1 MMNANQYEF
10 MEPVYI
16 FLIVAVIVVLIL
28 AVYLKNIFLW
38 RKALRNDLS
47 NLMKNREDRHPQA
60 RKAMGLVADK
70 CRIVLA
76 TRVSSDDLSKEIPVW
91 LRSIAGC
98 FHLDSLNPELQ
109 ATPARII
116 RCLDLSMGQYDRIL
130 TRPGF
135 SSVSRL
141 SIKDIRSAS
150 SLVRSKIRSTNQKI
164 PLHKALFHAIR
175 NFRSLCLMK
184 YLVADLLL
192 YLGCLAVDIYDE
204 RSPDF
209 VKGDS
214 AVIEETLREISGLKP
229 DEPVSYPEEILR
241 IRNSLVGMPGILVKE
256 PTPGAL
262 GLALVKTAET
272 IAAGYFPQTHNPLW
286 EAKIGPLTSRCRVF
300 LSSIGKAGDYPMQ
313 GKVLSIR
320 LSTLLQAKSIGQA
333 FIPKKIQG
341 ILEKTLDTYG
351 WLKWPLRVYLMT
363 SQGVFWK
370 FAADAGWFAGRKAL
384 LVVFFGRCFDKAVEE
399 IDQVY
404 RLSK

>member
-1 MMNANQYEF
+1 MMNANQYESL
-10 MEPVYI
+10 EPVYY
-16 FLIVAVIVVLIL
+16 FLIVAAIVVLTF

-47 NLMKNREDRHPQA
+47 NLMKNREGRHPQA

-76 TRVSSDDLSKEIPVW
+76 FRASSDDLIKEIPVW

-98 FHLDSLNPELQ
+98 FHPDSLNPELQ
-109 ATPARII
+109 ATPSRII
-116 RCLDLSMGQYDRIL
+116 RCLDSSMGHYDRIL
-130 TRPGF
+130 ARPGF

-141 SIKDIRSAS
+141 SIKDIRRAAS
-150 SLVRSKIRSTNQKI
+150 LAKSKNSSTNLKT

-175 NFRSLCLMK
+175 NFRSLYLMK

-204 RSPDF
+204 RSPAF

-214 AVIEETLREISGLKP
+214 AVIEETLREISSLSP
-229 DEPVSYPEEILR
+229 DEPVTYPEEILR
-241 IRNSLVGMPGILVKE
+241 IRNSLVGMPGILVQE
-256 PTPGAL
+256 PTPAAL
-262 GLALVKTAET
+262 GLALVKTAES

-286 EAKIGPLTSRCRVF
+286 EAKVGPLTSRCRVF
-300 LSSIGKAGDYPMQ
+300 ISSIGKTENYPMQ

-320 LSTLLQAKSIGQA
+320 LSTLLQARSISQA
-333 FIPKKIQG
+333 FIPKKIRDV
-341 ILEKTLDTYG
+341 LEKTLDTYG

-384 LVVFFGRCFDKAVEE
+384 LVVFFGRCFDKAVKE

>member
-10 MEPVYI
+10 MEPVYY
-16 FLIVAVIVVLIL
+16 FLIVVAIVVLIL

-38 RKALRNDLS
+38 RKALHNDLS
-47 NLMKNREDRHPQA
+47 NHMKNRENRHPQA

-70 CRIVLA
+70 CRIVLSSRA
-76 TRVSSDDLSKEIPVW
+76 SSDDLSKEIPVW

-98 FHLDSLNPELQ
+98 FHPDSLNPELQ
-109 ATPARII
+109 ATPSRII
-116 RCLDLSMGQYDRIL
+116 RCLDSSMGLYDRIL
-130 TRPGF
+130 GRPGF

-141 SIKDIRSAS
+141 SIKDIRRAS
-150 SLVRSKIRSTNQKI
+150 SLVKSKNSSMNLKT
-164 PLHKALFHAIR
+164 PWHKALFHAIR
-175 NFRSLCLMK
+175 NFRSLYLMK

-204 RSPDF
+204 RSPAF

-214 AVIEETLREISGLKP
+214 EIIEETLREISGLTP
-229 DEPVSYPEEILR
+229 DEPVTYPEDILR

-256 PTPGAL
+256 PTPEAL
-262 GLALVKTAET
+262 VFALVKTAET

-320 LSTLLQAKSIGQA
+320 LATLLQAKSISQA
-333 FIPKKIQG
+333 FVPKKIRD

-384 LVVFFGRCFDKAVEE
+384 LVVFFGRCFDKAVKE

>member
-1 MMNANQYEF
+1 MD
-10 MEPVYI
+10 PVYY
-16 FLIVAVIVVLIL
+16 FLIVAAVVVLIL

-47 NLMKNREDRHPQA
+47 NLMKNREARHPQA
-60 RKAMGLVADK
+60 RMALGLVADK
-70 CRIVLA
+70 CRIVFA
-76 TRVSSDDLSKEIPVW
+76 SHASSDDLSKEISVW
-91 LRSIAGC
+91 LSSIAGC
-98 FHLDSLNPELQ
+98 FHPDSLNPELQ

-116 RCLDLSMGQYDRIL
+116 RCLDSSMGHYDRIL
-130 TRPGF
+130 ARPGF
-135 SSVSRL
+135 SSVSSL
-141 SIKDIRSAS
+141 LIKDIRSAS
-150 SLVRSKIRSTNQKI
+150 SLVRSKTRSTNPKT
-164 PLHKALFHAIR
+164 PLHKSLVHAIR
-175 NFRSLCLMK
+175 NFRSMWLMK
-184 YLVADLLL
+184 YLLADALL
-192 YLGCLAVDIYDE
+192 YLGCLAVEIYDE
-204 RSPDF
+204 RSPAF
-209 VKGDS
+209 AKGD
-214 AVIEETLREISGLKP
+214 AEIIEETLREISGLSP
-229 DEPVSYPEEILR
+229 DELVAYPEEILR
-241 IRNSLVGMPGILVKE
+241 IRNSIVGLPGILVKE

-272 IAAGYFPQTHNPLW
+272 LAAGYFPRSLDPLG
-286 EAKIGPLTSRCRVF
+286 EAKIGPLTSRCRMF

-313 GKVLSIR
+313 GKILSIR
-320 LSTLLQAKSIGQA
+320 LSTLLQARSISQA

-384 LVVFFGRCFDKAVEE
+384 LVVFFGRCFDKAVKE